1 MLIVSPVH
9 DAQVPP
15 SSVRN
20 LYEDL
25 GSDEKILLDLACSS
39 HNAMW
44 ETNHDILFNSTLQWF
59 GQGTVEGIKSGE
71 LRKGYE

>member
-1 MLIVSPVH
+1 
-9 DAQVPP
+9 
-15 SSVRN
+15 

-25 GSDEKILLDLACSS
+25 GADEKILLDLACSS

-71 LRKGYE
+71 LRKGY